1 MEWRDE
7 GIVIG
12 VRRHGET
19 DVVLELL
26 TKEHG
31 RHLGLVRGGR
41 SQKLRPVMQP
51 GNAVEAVWRARL
63 EEHLGEY
70 RVEATAMRAARLIDD
85 PAALYGLSHLA
96 WLVRL
101 LPERDPHPALH
112 ETLGV
117 VLDALGDVR
126 IAAPLVVRFE
136 LAILSELGFG
146 LDLDEC
152 AATGARTDLVW
163 VSPKS
168 GRAVSAAA
176 GEPWRDRLF
185 PLPAFLR
192 DEGRGV
198 LPTAEEVVAG
208 FRLTGHFLERHVTD
222 ARGIAPSEARG
233 AYIGAL
239 KKETCNGSD
248 GQR

>member
-12 VRRHGET
+12 ARLHGET

-26 TKEHG
+26 TRERG
-31 RHLGLVRGGR
+31 RHFGLVRGGR
-41 SQKLRPVMQP
+41 SRKLRPVMQT

-63 EEHLGEY
+63 EEHLGEF

-85 PAALYGLSHLA
+85 AAALYGLSHLA

-101 LPERDPHPALH
+101 LPERDPHPALY
-112 ETLGV
+112 EALGV
-117 VLDALGDVR
+117 VIEALGDIR

-136 LAILSELGFG
+136 LAILAELGFG

-168 GRAVSAAA
+168 GRAVSAGA
-176 GEPWRDRLF
+176 GEPWRDKLF
-185 PLPAFLR
+185 ALPAFLR
-192 DEGRGV
+192 EEGRGG
-198 LPTAEEVVAG
+198 LPSVEEVAAG
-208 FRLTGHFLERHVTD
+208 FRLTGHFLDRHVTEPRGVAPSD
-222 ARGIAPSEARG
+222 ARGAF
-233 AYIGAL
+233 IGML
-239 KKETCNGSD
+239 G
-248 GQR
+248 R

>member
-12 VRRHGET
+12 VRRHGEN

-26 TKEHG
+26 TRERG

-51 GNAVEAVWRARL
+51 GNAVDAVWRARL

-101 LPERDPHPALH
+101 LPERDPHPALY
-112 ETLGV
+112 ETLGI

-126 IAAPLVVRFE
+126 LAAPLVVRFE
-136 LAILSELGFG
+136 VAVLSELGFG

-176 GEPWRDRLF
+176 GEPWRDRLL
-185 PLPAFLR
+185 PLPGFLR
-192 DEGRGV
+192 EEGRGA
-198 LPTAEEVVAG
+198 LPASEDVGAG
-208 FRLTGHFLERHVTD
+208 FRLTGYFLERHVTD
-222 ARGIAPSEARG
+222 PRGIAPSEARG
-233 AYIGAL
+233 AFIAAVARHL
-239 KKETCNGSD
+239 DASS
-248 GQR
+248 